1 MDPHVL
7 YYILA
12 GLLIMIGL
20 AGTIVP
26 VLPGLPLMFA
36 GMLLAAWVDD
46 FQQIGI
52 LLVIVLGVLALLA
65 LAIDFLSTS
74 MGAQRVGASRKAV
87 IGAFVGT
94 VAGLFVLPPL
104 GLLLGPFVGAMGGE
118 LLHGR
123 EVGQAARVGF
133 ATWLGIA
140 FGVVLK
146 LALAFA
152 MLGLFALAWIA

>member
-52 LLVIVLGVLALLA
+52 PMVIVLGVLALLA
-65 LAIDFLSTS
+65 LVIDFLSTS

-146 LALAFA
+146 LTLAFA

>member
-52 LLVIVLGVLALLA
+52 PMVIVLGVLALLA
-65 LAIDFLSTS
+65 LVIDFLSTS